1 LFYTEALHSGDTID
15 DIALV
20 SAYRKSYDRLR
31 AVALSPEASLAMIKR
46 WQRNTEMA
54 STRIDLSDALWMK
67 SSYSNASGSSPAE
80 EHRRGSRN
88 L

>member
-31 AVALSPEASLAMIKR
+31 AVALSPEASLAMIK
-46 WQRNTEMA
+46 TE
-54 STRIDLSDALWMK
+54 
-67 SSYSNASGSSPAE
+67 AE
-80 EHRRGSRN
+80 EYRN
-88 L
+88 GKHPDRLE